1 MTQSTSTKQRIK
13 SEMVEYLMIS
23 AYLLVCFSIL
33 ILYENSVRQGEGN
46 SLLSFSTA
54 VVKALIIGKF
64 VLIGKALRVG
74 ERAKPRV
81 LLYRIVWKSV
91 CMLIVLL
98 IFVSIE
104 EITVGLVHG
113 REVSQVVGEF
123 VAKSWVEKLA
133 PSLLML
139 LILIP
144 LITYEE
150 VDKALGKGK
159 IQSMLLERR

>member
-1 MTQSTSTKQRIK
+1 MKQRIK

-33 ILYENSVRQGEGN
+33 IFYEDSLLLEEGN
-46 SLLSFSTA
+46 SLLPFSTA

-74 ERAKPRV
+74 ERANPRV
-81 LLYRIVWKSV
+81 LLHRIGWKSIG
-91 CMLIVLL
+91 MLIALL
-98 IFVSIE
+98 VFVSIE
-104 EITVGLVHG
+104 EIAVGLLHG
-113 REVSQVVGEF
+113 REVSQVVAEF
-123 VAKSWVEKLA
+123 VAKPWMQKLA
-133 PSLLML
+133 PSLVML
-139 LILIP
+139 LVLIP

-159 IQSMLLERR
+159 IQSMLLEH